1 MLDIKWFEDL
11 DDLCALTGLTR
22 DLLWDAG
29 FNLDDWDFGIR
40 CDRKLHADPT
50 PDEIA
55 SGEYYEDQLVV
66 DWDLPGYRLMYW
78 MEEHCCGASY
88 VELDGWYYYL
98 VHHA

>member
-1 MLDIKWFEDL
+1 MLDIKWFENL
-11 DDLCALTGLTR
+11 DDLLALTGLTR
-22 DLLWDAG
+22 DQLWDAG
-29 FNLDDWDFGIR
+29 FNLDDWDFGVR

-50 PDEIA
+50 FDEIA
-55 SGEYYEDQLVV
+55 SGEHYEDQLVI

-88 VELDGWYYYL
+88 VNLDGWHYYL